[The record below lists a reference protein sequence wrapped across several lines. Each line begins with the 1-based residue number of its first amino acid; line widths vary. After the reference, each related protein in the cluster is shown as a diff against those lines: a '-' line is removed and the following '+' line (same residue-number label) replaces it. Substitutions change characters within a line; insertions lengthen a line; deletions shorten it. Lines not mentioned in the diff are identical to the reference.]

1 MFKCLLTSCLAAGLL
16 LSGGCRRREAALSS
30 APTQREEA
38 RAVKTVTAAEREIER
53 VIFANGLLAAHDQAA
68 LSVKVAG
75 RLEEIPIDVGSV
87 VKKGELIAQIQKRD
101 WELKV
106 QQSKAAVAAAR
117 ARVGL
122 PLEGN
127 DDAIDTKDSSGVK
140 EARAQLEEQQKNR
153 DRILKLNEQK
163 ILSQSELETAESAFQ
178 VAVNKYED
186 ALQEANSRKAMLAQR
201 RAELNIA
208 EQQLADTQVRASFD
222 GVVQERKASPGEYL
236 MEGAL
241 IATLVRID
249 PIRLRLEVPER
260 DAMGIR
266 RGQKVRFHVDG
277 DDNAYVG
284 EIDRLSPAISQDNR
298 MLQIEADIA
307 NDGRL
312 RPGSF
317 VRAEILTANAQGITL
332 PKNALMTFAGI
343 EKVFVYE
350 NGKAAERRVATGR
363 ILGNEVEIL
372 KGVKAGDMVVLDPG
386 GMRAGQPLVITKESS
401 ERAANGPNG

>member
-1 MFKCLLTSCLAAGLL
+1 M
-16 LSGGCRRREAALSS
+16 SS